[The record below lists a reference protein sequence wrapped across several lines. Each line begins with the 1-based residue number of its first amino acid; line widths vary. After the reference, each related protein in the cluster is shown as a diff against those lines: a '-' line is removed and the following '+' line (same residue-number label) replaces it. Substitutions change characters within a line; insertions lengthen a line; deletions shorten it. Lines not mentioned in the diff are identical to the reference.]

1 MLMQNQSEKWEV
13 SERRPDGEKM
23 LLEHCKSP
31 KKEKKKMIMKLKL
44 QLLKKLQIV
53 LLPNESVTSLS
64 GNYLQ

>member
-31 KKEKKKMIMKLKL
+31 KKEKEKNDHEAEAAT
-44 QLLKKLQIV
+44 LKKNCRLFY
-53 LLPNESVTSLS
+53 
-64 GNYLQ
+64 YLMKV